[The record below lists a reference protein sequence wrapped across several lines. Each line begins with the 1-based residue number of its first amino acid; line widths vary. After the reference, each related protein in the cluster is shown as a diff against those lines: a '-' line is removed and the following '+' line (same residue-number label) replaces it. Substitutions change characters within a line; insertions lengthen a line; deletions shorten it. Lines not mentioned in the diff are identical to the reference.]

1 MKLRVLA
8 LDYDGTIAEHGRLSE
23 AVRDALA
30 AVRERGV
37 AIVLA
42 TGRILDDLRDAAGDL
57 SFADAVVAENGAI
70 VVLQGTAPRLLC
82 HEASPAFMGALERRG
97 IAFRSGRC
105 VVEADAEDAVRLL
118 PVIRSVEL
126 PLGLTFNRGRVM
138 ALPPGVCKS
147 AGLREVL
154 RMFRISPR
162 NALAIGDAENDHDLL
177 DVCEYGAAVEWGSR
191 ALKESADGVVPGAAP
206 SDVAPYLRRVAQHLR
221 LPVARSPRRSVA
233 LGRARDGSEVALAV
247 RGRNIL
253 VAGDPRS
260 GKSWAAGLVS
270 EDLVLLGYSL
280 CIVDPEGDYAS
291 LEALPGVVALGGAS
305 PLPNPSDVT
314 RVLHHADAS
323 VVLDLSRLPHDAKRE
338 YLHELLPHLVRFRQ
352 RTGLPQRILIDEA
365 HYFLHRPDA
374 SAFFDFALGGYTF
387 VTYRVSELDPSVLR
401 TVEAVVMTHT
411 SDPREIAALA
421 SVAGREGD
429 RSWATLLD
437 DLAIDEAALV
447 RATGTGGAHVE
458 RFRLAPRLTA
468 HVRHRAKYRDV
479 PLPRERA
486 FVFTRAGVPF
496 GAPACTLRGF
506 VNAIS
511 RAPPEVVHAHARR
524 GDFSRWIADVFG
536 DHPLADEVRELEE
549 RHRRGQVVDLATAL
563 VESVALRYEVA
574 PALAAAPG

>member
-1 MKLRVLA
+1 MKFRVLA
-8 LDYDGTIAEHGRLSE
+8 LDFDGTIAEHGRLSG

-30 AVRERGV
+30 AVRERGI

-42 TGRILDDLRDAAGDL
+42 TGRILEDLRDAAGDL
-57 SFADAVVAENGAI
+57 SFADAVVAENGA
-70 VVLQGTAPRLLC
+70 VVALHGTPPRLLC
-82 HEASPAFMGALERRG
+82 REASPAFMRALERSG

-105 VVEADAEDAVRLL
+105 VVEADADDAVRLL
-118 PVIRSVEL
+118 PVIRSLEL
-126 PLGLTFNRGRVM
+126 PLVLTFNRGRVM

-147 AGLREVL
+147 AGLREAL
-154 RMFRISPR
+154 RVFRLSPR
-162 NALAIGDAENDHDLL
+162 NAFAIGDAENDHDLL
-177 DVCEYGAAVEWGSR
+177 DACEYGAAVEWGSR

-206 SDVAPYLRRVAQHLR
+206 PDVAPYLRRVARRVR
-221 LPVARSPRRSVA
+221 LPEARSPRRAVS
-233 LGRARDGSEVALAV
+233 LGRGRDGSEVALAV

-270 EDLVLLGYSL
+270 ENLVLLGYSL

-291 LEALPGVVALGGAS
+291 LESLPGVVALGGAA
-305 PLPNPSDVT
+305 PLPHPSDVT

-323 VVLDLSRLPHDAKRE
+323 VVLDLSHMPHGAKTD
-338 YLHELLPHLVRFRQ
+338 YLHKLLPHLVRFRQ
-352 RTGLPQRILIDEA
+352 RTGLPQRILVDEA
-365 HYFLHRPDA
+365 HYFLDRPDA

-401 TVEAVVMTHT
+401 TIEAVVMTHT

-429 RSWATLLD
+429 RTWAALLH

-447 RATGTGGAHVE
+447 RATGTEGAHVE
-458 RFRLAPRLTA
+458 RFRLAHRLTA

-486 FVFTRAGVPF
+486 FVFTRAGGPL
-496 GAPACTLRGF
+496 GAPARTLRGF
-506 VNAIS
+506 VDGIS
-511 RAPPEVVHAHARR
+511 RAPPDVVDAHARR

-536 DHPLADEVRELEE
+536 DHPLADEVRELED
-549 RHRRGQVVDLATAL
+549 RHRRGQVLDLATAL
-563 VESVALRYEVA
+563 VESVSLRYEVA
-574 PALAAAPG
+574 PALAAGRG